1 MLSLVSSC
9 VSLWFPGGSS
19 AILVPLLDLHRHIY
33 RCTLKFFDHTCDLL
47 WRSTT
52 FSQWFFPESIIYCS
66 ETTTWFSA
74 AYLLTVTPFRD
85 MTHRHLNPA
94 WHLYSLPLVPVT
106 IDATSC
112 GFCSPPSWSI
122 RWFAFSRLSSES
134 AAVNR
139 NKRLQGVRPYIKQK
153 SVNSMHNTT
162 LVETDLKTNI
172 LRNKTRQKLD
182 YFAT

>member
-19 AILVPLLDLHRHIY
+19 AILIPLLDLHRHIY

-74 AYLLTVTPFRD
+74 AYLLTVTPFRG
-85 MTHRHLNPA
+85 MTHHLTLKSRMTLIFSPPCSCY
-94 WHLYSLPLVPVT
+94 HDVS
-106 IDATSC
+106 SC

-139 NKRLQGVRPYIKQK
+139 NKRQQGVRPYVKQILV
-153 SVNSMHNTT
+153 SISHNAASFRLTFSSPR
-162 LVETDLKTNI
+162 LKLTKNRTFR
-172 LRNKTRQKLD
+172 L
-182 YFAT
+182 

>member
-9 VSLWFPGGSS
+9 VSHWFPGGSS

-74 AYLLTVTPFRD
+74 AYLLTVTPFRG
-85 MTHRHLNPA
+85 MTHHLTLKSRMTLIFSPPCSCY
-94 WHLYSLPLVPVT
+94 HDVS
-106 IDATSC
+106 SC
-112 GFCSPPSWSI
+112 GFYIHLLREAFVGLPFHDYRVSPPLLTEINVSREWGHTSNKLVNNSHNAAPF
-122 RWFAFSRLSSES
+122 WLTFSPQT
-134 AAVNR
+134 
-139 NKRLQGVRPYIKQK
+139 KI
-153 SVNSMHNTT
+153 
-162 LVETDLKTNI
+162 D
-172 LRNKTRQKLD
+172 
-182 YFAT
+182 